1 MLEGNE
7 HHHWLLNWEMSV
19 SVSSMDREEVD
30 TKWEA
35 DWESTSNVQWKGN
48 ENLKY
53 SDGIGN
59 NNF

>member
-1 MLEGNE
+1 
-7 HHHWLLNWEMSV
+7 MSV